1 MKDKHLQTPPVRN
14 PAHKTPPPAFVPPLF
29 WFSSQEPQIPQSQGW
44 LLSVLQ
50 ETQVTLLSFLC
61 ALAFVTPSSSW
72 VWGPSSLARCPF
84 FPRSFPLT
92 SFAGRRLSMYA
103 VPWRGATSSRFLCAS
118 FQSGCLS
125 AWWSWGSSS
134 SSCWWGSAG
143 ASAARTAAAAM
154 SAARAAQIP
163 AAAPRPV
170 SRELWGDVGWAKE
183 MSPLHLTAICLE
195 FFLYPPTSG
204 YREDH
209 SCSPPP
215 PLCTSAC
222 TSVGPHLSCIPDAH
236 DTVD

>member
-1 MKDKHLQTPPVRN
+1 MKDKHLQTPPVSH

-29 WFSSQEPQIPQSQGW
+29 WFSSQELQSPQSQGW
-44 LLSVLQ
+44 LLSVPQ
-50 ETQVTLLSFLC
+50 ETQVTRLSFLC

-72 VWGPSSLARCPF
+72 VWGPSNLASCPF
-84 FPRSFPLT
+84 YPRSFPLT
-92 SFAGRRLSMYA
+92 SFAGRCPSVFA

-154 SAARAAQIP
+154 SAARAAPIP

-170 SRELWGDVGWAKE
+170 SRELCVGRCG
-183 MSPLHLTAICLE
+183 MSKRNVTSPSDCHVPWVLPLSL
-195 FFLYPPTSG
+195 TSG
-204 YREDH
+204 FREDH
-209 SCSPPP
+209 PCSSPP
-215 PLCTSAC
+215 LHA
-222 TSVGPHLSCIPDAH
+222 HLHAH
-236 DTVD
+236 LLVHTCHAFLMLMTL